1 MTALF
6 AQTQEA
12 TPATPAAKPAPGL
25 FDSPLPLM
33 IGGLLL
39 FWLVVL
45 LPADRRRKKDAEKL
59 IAELKPGKRVA
70 TSGGIVGVVVTA
82 KDGDDEVTIRSAD
95 AKLKVLRSSIT
106 RVLGDDA
113 PAADAK

>member
-1 MTALF
+1 MTPLF

-12 TPATPAAKPAPGL
+12 APASTPKPAPGL

-39 FWLVVL
+39 FWLIVL
-45 LPADRRRKKDAEKL
+45 LPADRRRRKDAEKL
-59 IAELKPGKRVA
+59 VAELKPGKRVV

-82 KDGDDEVTIRSAD
+82 KDGDEELTVRSAD
-95 AKLKVLRSSIT
+95 AKLKVLRSSVT
-106 RVLGDDA
+106 RVLGDET
-113 PAADAK
+113 PASDAK